1 MGAENMKRE
10 YLTPERIRKFTCPPR
25 KNQAFLWDTKSTRL
39 AVRATTGGAKSFI
52 FEGKLDRKTIR
63 RTIGGCDAWDIDDA
77 RTEANKLTVLL
88 DKGTD
93 PRELEREREATKIAK
108 LAEKE
113 AKERETKERQI
124 YTLRAL
130 CEAYTRYLESRGKK
144 KSSASA
150 SSAFKCHV
158 FTRPKI
164 AGTLASE
171 VTSVQVAALVR
182 KVQETGKERVAGI
195 LRSYL
200 SAAFNT
206 AKKAPLSPKLPA
218 ELIDFGIKL
227 NPVEAVPAVAVN
239 ESDRILTT
247 AELKAYLSHLGDALP
262 DKALRLAL
270 LAGGQRIAQLL
281 RARTTDY
288 DPDTKTL
295 RLLDPKGKRTKPR
308 EHLLP
313 MAPKAAA
320 LVAGLVERAK
330 EQKTPWLFASH
341 GETLMATE
349 TPGKRAVEICA
360 AMESEPF
367 NVRDI
372 RRTCETMLAGMGI
385 SRDTRAQ
392 LLSHGISGVQA
403 KHYDRHDYANEK
415 RAALVAWEARL
426 DEIAFGRK
434 SAKVVRMKRR
444 A

>member
-1 MGAENMKRE
+1 MKRE

-93 PRELEREREATKIAK
+93 PRELERERA
-108 LAEKE
+108 E
-113 AKERETKERQI
+113 AKAAKQAAKVAAERDAEERQI

-130 CEAYTRYLESRGKK
+130 CEAYARHLGNGGKK
-144 KSSASA
+144 KSAASA
-150 SSAFKCHV
+150 LSAFKCHV
-158 FTRPKI
+158 FTHPKI
-164 AGTLASE
+164 ADKTARE
-171 VTSVQVAALVR
+171 VTSDDIADLVR
-182 KVQETGKERVAGI
+182 EVKEAGKERTAGI

-200 SAAFNT
+200 LAAFNA
-206 AKKAPLSPKLPA
+206 AKKARYNTALPVA
-218 ELIDFGIKL
+218 LRRYRIEL

-239 ESDRILTT
+239 EGDRILTT

-372 RRTCETMLAGMGI
+372 RRTCETMLARMGI

-426 DEIAFGRK
+426 DEIASGRK

>member
-1 MGAENMKRE
+1 MERE
-10 YLTPERIRKFTCPPR
+10 RLTPGRIRNYTCEPGMHQCF
-25 KNQAFLWDTKSTRL
+25 KWDTDSPRL
-39 AVRATTGGAKSFI
+39 AVRVTASGAKSFI
-52 FEGKLDRKTIR
+52 FEGKLARRTIR
-63 RTIGGCDAWDIDDA
+63 RTIGDCAHWTIEDA
-77 RTEANKLTVLL
+77 RSEANKLKVLL
-88 DKGTD
+88 DKGID

-130 CEAYTRYLESRGKK
+130 CEAYVRYLESLGKK
-144 KSSASA
+144 KSAASA

-164 AGTLASE
+164 ADTLARE
-171 VTSVQVAALVR
+171 VTSKQVAALVR
-182 KVQETGKERVAGI
+182 KVQESGKERSAGI

-200 SAAFNT
+200 SAAFNA

-218 ELIDFGIKL
+218 ELIDFGVEH
-227 NPVEAVPAVAVN
+227 NPVEAVPTLAVVAGERTLN
-239 ESDRILTT
+239 
-247 AELKAYLSHLGDALP
+247 AGELKAYLSHLGDALP
-262 DKALRLAL
+262 DHALRLAL

-281 RARTTDY
+281 RAKTTDY

-295 RLLDPKGKRTKPR
+295 RLLDPKGKRAKPR

-313 MAPKAAA
+313 LAPKAAA
-320 LVAGLVERAK
+320 LVAGLVVRAK
-330 EQKTPWLFASH
+330 EQKNPWLFASH

-403 KHYDRHDYANEK
+403 THYDRHDYANEK

-426 DEIAFGRK
+426 DEISTGRK
-434 SAKVVRMKRR
+434 SAKVVRMKRK